1 MEAWSGNTKKSALV
15 EANLIHGGSLELTF
29 ATTSDE
35 RHENAYVR
43 VFYPGVS
50 VMSRRVSLVYAF
62 VMYLTS
68 KHSAIVA
75 TIQLS

>member
-1 MEAWSGNTKKSALV
+1 MVGQYQEECPA